1 MQVDQTP
8 QHISWDQ
15 AGQTHTAQW
24 HGPANSQPTSLVLA
38 DDTLSADKAY
48 KLLQSGVGLL
58 WRGDFHNGRQLL
70 LALGRRLDKKP
81 RVKTPKANS
90 SAASTDTSAAAREA
104 FTRHRNE
111 QARRHN
117 LLSRVLLQ
125 FEPDYSLALRRAPN
139 AQQALAEAWGAPNG
153 QAHITS
159 FKDLQG
165 MIGAHEWRKKGVD
178 VPFLGAR
185 IHPHYAVYS
194 PLRGEYI
201 DLIAKTPLPP
211 KASELAFDIGTGSGV
226 IAAVL
231 AKRGVQRVVATDL
244 EPRAIAC
251 ATDNMQRLGLAKRVE
266 VLAADMFPPQRAAL
280 VVCNPPWL
288 PTPVTTAIERA
299 VYDPGSAML
308 RGFLGGLAERLSAEG
323 EGWLIMSDLAE
334 HLGLR
339 TRDELQGWIADAGLR
354 VVKRHDTRPTHP
366 KSKDPT
372 DPLFVARS
380 QEVTSLWRLTHALQ
394 SAA

>member
-1 MQVDQTP
+1 MQPEQTLTNIAWEQVSLAHP
-8 QHISWDQ
+8 
-15 AGQTHTAQW
+15 AQW
-24 HGPANSQPTSLVLA
+24 HGPADRQPDNLVIA

-48 KLLQSGVGLL
+48 TLLLDGTHLL

-81 RVKTPKANS
+81 RVKTPKANVAATS
-90 SAASTDTSAAAREA
+90 SDKLAATREA
-104 FTRHRNE
+104 FTKHRAD

-117 LLSRVLLQ
+117 LLARVLLQ

-139 AQQALAEAWGAPNG
+139 AQQALTEAWGAPNG

-165 MIGAHEWRKKGVD
+165 MIGAHEWRKKGVEI
-178 VPFLGAR
+178 PFLGGR

-201 DLIAKTPLPP
+201 DLIAKAPLPP

-231 AKRGVQRVVATDL
+231 AKRGVQRVLATDL
-244 EPRAIAC
+244 EPRVITC
-251 ATDNMQRLGLAKRVE
+251 AKDNMQRLGLAQQVE
-266 VLAADMFPPQRAAL
+266 VLAADLFPQSSGKAAL
-280 VVCNPPWL
+280 IVCNPPWL
-288 PTPVTTAIERA
+288 PTAVSNTIERA

-308 RGFLGGLAERLSAEG
+308 RGFLSGLAEHLSVEG
-323 EGWLIMSDLAE
+323 EGWLVMSDLAE

-339 TRDELQGWIADAGLR
+339 TRDELLGWIADAGLR
-354 VVKRHDTRPTHP
+354 VMRRHDTRPTHP
-366 KSKDPT
+366 KSKNPT
-372 DPLFVARS
+372 DPLFIARS
-380 QEVTSLWRLTHALQ
+380 QEVTSLWRL
-394 SAA
+394 AANA